1 MIYLIGL
8 IIHIVTLF
16 KSGHMEHPGGEK
28 KGFCCICGRKMDGN

>member
-16 KSGHMEHPGGEK
+16 NSGHMENPSGEK
-28 KGFCCICGRKMDGN
+28 PGVCCICGRKMDGN